1 MVNDSLLHLE
11 CNRWITNWGGRLGE
25 NLVSGGQKLRQTDRK
40 SEGAYWGRSYILMGL
55 STVSWLGND
64 CMGATLVGNRWITE
78 VFVQISII
86 WCSLLF
92 GLTVDRIELPAFNE
106 LNQNR

>member
-1 MVNDSLLHLE
+1 MGRAS
-11 CNRWITNWGGRLGE
+11 GGELDK
-25 NLVSGGQKLRQTDRK
+25 GGQKLRQTDRK
-40 SEGAYWGRSYILMGL
+40 SVGAHWVKNYILMGL